1 MSWDCCYHL
10 EVQNAEPILMR
21 SAIVEEVDGGVDRV
35 ERYQQ
40 HVGKG
45 KVHLGRADVLIL
57 RRGGVR
63 QLPEDDIKAM
73 GGYPILVNV

>member
-1 MSWDCCYHL
+1 
-10 EVQNAEPILMR
+10 MR